1 MASLHLTR
9 YPGLV
14 SRAKT
19 STARGPGATGKGVG
33 VLHMGGGFVQYAR
46 PLASRSPPSWSG
58 AARERRP
65 GLSRRRTTARRLRGN
80 RKGPGRSQAAGGEGA
95 RPHHQDL
102 TRPRGVEHVS
112 SSVSTALTSAVPPS
126 KCPAGIVGIP
136 RILPG
141 LRRRCGVDVSAM
153 DTSAPPD
160 RCQRPDPQ
168 PAVGPARLDAL
179 DGGMGGARAVGAEPA
194 RGGRPL
200 GPGPEPRQ
208 DSVRTPP
215 SAPAYLVGVRPR
227 VR

>member
-19 STARGPGATGKGVG
+19 STARGLGATGKGVG

-58 AARERRP
+58 QARGRRP
-65 GLSRRRTTARRLRGN
+65 GLSRCRATAGRLRGN
-80 RKGPGRSQAAGGEGA
+80 QEGLGRVSGCGRWGQGRLAL
-95 RPHHQDL
+95 RP
-102 TRPRGVEHVS
+102 RPRGVERVS
-112 SSVSTALTSAVPPS
+112 SSVSTVLTSAVPPS

-153 DTSAPPD
+153 DTSAPPG

-179 DGGMGGARAVGAEPA
+179 DGGMGGARAVGAELA
-194 RGGRPL
+194 GEA

-208 DSVRTPP
+208 IPLGFRRRP
-215 SAPAYLVGVRPR
+215 PAYLVGVRPR

>member
-9 YPGLV
+9 YPGPV

-19 STARGPGATGKGVG
+19 SIARGLGATGKGVG

-58 AARERRP
+58 AVRGRCP
-65 GLSRRRTTARRLRGN
+65 GLSGRRATARRQRGN
-80 RKGPGRSQAAGGEGA
+80 QKGPGRSQAAGDEGA
-95 RPHHQDL
+95 QPHDQDL
-102 TRPRGVEHVS
+102 TRPRGVERVS
-112 SSVSTALTSAVPPS
+112 SSVSTVLTSAVPPS

-160 RCQRPDPQ
+160 RCQRPAPQ
-168 PAVGPARLDAL
+168 PAVGPRLDAL
-179 DGGMGGARAVGAEPA
+179 DGGMSGARVVGADPEQRGRLRSGPA
-194 RGGRPL
+194 RIPSSGRGPTWWGC
-200 GPGPEPRQ
+200 GPG
-208 DSVRTPP
+208 
-215 SAPAYLVGVRPR
+215 
-227 VR
+227 

>member
-9 YPGLV
+9 YPGPV

-19 STARGPGATGKGVG
+19 SIARGLGATGKGVG
-33 VLHMGGGFVQYAR
+33 VLHMGGGFVQFAR

-58 AARERRP
+58 AVRGRCP
-65 GLSRRRTTARRLRGN
+65 GLSGRRATARRQRGN
-80 RKGPGRSQAAGGEGA
+80 QKGPGRSQAAGDEGA
-95 RPHHQDL
+95 QPHDQDL
-102 TRPRGVEHVS
+102 TRPRGVERVS
-112 SSVSTALTSAVPPS
+112 SSVSTVLTSAVPPS

-141 LRRRCGVDVSAM
+141 LRRRCRVDVSAM
-153 DTSAPPD
+153 DTSAPPG

>member
-9 YPGLV
+9 YPGPV

-19 STARGPGATGKGVG
+19 SIARGLGATGKGVG

-58 AARERRP
+58 AVRGRCP
-65 GLSRRRTTARRLRGN
+65 GLSGRRATARRQRGN
-80 RKGPGRSQAAGGEGA
+80 QKGPGRSQAAGDEGA
-95 RPHHQDL
+95 QPHDQDL
-102 TRPRGVEHVS
+102 TRPRGIEHVS
-112 SSVSTALTSAVPPS
+112 SSVSTVLTLAVPPS
-126 KCPAGIVGIP
+126 KRPSGIVGIP
-136 RILPG
+136 RLLPG
-141 LRRRCGVDVSAM
+141 SRRRCGVDVSAM

-168 PAVGPARLDAL
+168 PAVGPARLDVL
-179 DGGMGGARAVGAEPA
+179 DSGMGGARAVGAELA
-194 RGGRPL
+194 GEA

-208 DSVRTPP
+208 IPLGFRRRP
-215 SAPAYLVGVRPR
+215 PAYLVGVRPR